1 MSASVA
7 AARSS
12 GFWLFASLP
21 NAMRVIAYISE
32 AESATVMPHFLK
44 LLTTS
49 GLKIMSQLPSGA
61 FGMAAFTLST
71 L

>member
-1 MSASVA
+1 VVA
-7 AARSS
+7 ASRSS

-21 NAMRVIAYISE
+21 NAMRTIAYISE
-32 AESATVMPHFLK
+32 AESTTVMPQLLK
-44 LLTTS
+44 FLTTS
-49 GLKIMSQLPSGA
+49 GLKIISQLSTGA